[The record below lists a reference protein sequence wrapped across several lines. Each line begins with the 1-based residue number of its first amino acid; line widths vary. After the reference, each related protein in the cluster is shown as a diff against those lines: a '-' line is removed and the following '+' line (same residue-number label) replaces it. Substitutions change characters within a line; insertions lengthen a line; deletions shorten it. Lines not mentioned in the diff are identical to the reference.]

1 MANRT
6 GAERL
11 VGMKRNPL
19 IRGLAATLAA
29 ATLLSVTAAPAA
41 FAATSGAVSQP
52 ATGARTPLPPLNPA
66 ALQAAIA
73 GLPNADETGAL
84 LQVRGSAG
92 AWTGTSGTADLKT
105 GAPVPADAHF
115 RIGSITK
122 TFTAVLV
129 LQLAAE
135 HRVDL
140 DAPVQRYLPGLLPA
154 GYPPITVA
162 QLLNHTSGLPGVDLP
177 PGDPQWMVDHRYTV
191 FTPEQVLATAF
202 RHAIVFAPGSAQQ
215 YTNTSYLVAGLLVEK
230 LTGRPYGEV
239 MRDRVIRP
247 LGLRETSVPDNNPD
261 LPAPYSHG
269 YVTVNGQLVDLT
281 RMNQSIPWAAGSM
294 ISTAGD
300 LDTFLTALFRG
311 RLVPRPE
318 LARMFTVPSVK
329 IFGSDQDAY
338 YSQGLM
344 TSTLNGVTVWG
355 KTGTRYGYTNGLWA
369 TRDLKRRAVYSVN
382 STTKDT
388 DGPPP
393 IVLKIADAITR

>member
-1 MANRT
+1 
-6 GAERL
+6 
-11 VGMKRNPL
+11 MKRNPL

-41 FAATSGAVSQP
+41 FAAGSGAVSQP
-52 ATGARTPLPPLNPA
+52 AAGARTPLPPLNPA

-92 AWTGTSGTADLKT
+92 AWAGTSGTADLKT

-129 LQLAAE
+129 LQLAAQ

-177 PGDPQWMVDHRYTV
+177 DDPQWTFDHRYTV

-202 RHAIVFAPGSAQQ
+202 RHPIVFAPGSAQQ

-230 LTGRPYGEV
+230 LTGRPYADV
-239 MRDRVIRP
+239 MRDQVIRP
-247 LGLRETSVPDNNPD
+247 LGLRETSVPGNNPE
-261 LPAPYSHG
+261 LPAPYAHG
-269 YVTVNGQLVDLT
+269 YLAVNGQLVDLT
-281 RMNQSIPWAAGSM
+281 RMNQSIPWAAGEM
-294 ISTAGD
+294 ISTAAD

-311 RLVPRPE
+311 QLLPAPQ
-318 LARMFTVPSVK
+318 LARMFTVPGVK
-329 IFGSDQDAY
+329 MFGTDQDAY

-344 TSTLNGVTVWG
+344 TSTVNGITVWG
-355 KTGTRYGYTNGLWA
+355 KTGTRYGYTNGVWA
-369 TRDLKRRAVYSVN
+369 TRDLKRRADN
-382 STTKDT
+382 WRQLHLEGNR
-388 DGPPP
+388 GPARDRGEDRGRDHP
-393 IVLKIADAITR
+393 VRLRSR

>member
-1 MANRT
+1 
-6 GAERL
+6 
-11 VGMKRNPL
+11 MKRNPL
-19 IRGLAATLAA
+19 IRGLAATMAA
-29 ATLLSVTAAPAA
+29 AALLSVAAAPAA

-52 ATGARTPLPPLNPA
+52 GATARTSLPPLNPT
-66 ALQAAIA
+66 ALQAAID

-140 DAPVQRYLPGLLPA
+140 DQPVQQYLPGLLPA
-154 GYPPITVA
+154 SYPPITVA

-177 PGDPQWMVDHRYTV
+177 PDDPQWIVDHRYTV
-191 FTPEQVLATAF
+191 FAPEQVLATAL
-202 RHAIVFAPGSAQQ
+202 RHPIVFAPGSAQQ

-247 LGLRETSVPDNNPD
+247 LGLRETTVPGNDPD
-261 LPAPYSHG
+261 LPAPYAHG
-269 YVTVNGQLVDLT
+269 YLAVNGQLVDLT
-281 RMNQSIPWAAGSM
+281 RMNQSIPWAAGEM

-300 LDTFLTALFRG
+300 LDTFLTALLRG
-311 RLVPRPE
+311 RLMPQPE
-318 LARMFTVPSVK
+318 LARMFTVPRVK
-329 IFGSDQDAY
+329 YFGTDQDAY

-344 TSTLNGVTVWG
+344 TSTINGVTVWG

-382 STTKDT
+382 STAKSTE
-388 DGPPP
+388 GQPA
-393 IVLKIADAITR
+393 IVGKIADAITR